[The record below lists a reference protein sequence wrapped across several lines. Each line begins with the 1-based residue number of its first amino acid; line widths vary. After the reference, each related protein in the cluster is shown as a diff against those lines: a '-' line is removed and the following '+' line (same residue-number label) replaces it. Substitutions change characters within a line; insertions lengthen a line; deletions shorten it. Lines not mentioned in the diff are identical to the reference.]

1 VACETPVFKGNDLI
15 QVTVQYK
22 HQATPGI
29 PYAVKLGPLHFEQ
42 DGNAV
47 IRAEGHPDE
56 CVWRFYFVFR
66 DGLESGDT
74 SQWSSTA
81 P

>member
-1 VACETPVFKGNDLI
+1 VCETPVFKGNDLI
-15 QVTVQYK
+15 EVRVQYQ
-22 HQATPGI
+22 HQQTQTPV
-29 PYAVKLGPLHFEQ
+29 PYVVKIGPLHFED

-47 IRAEGHPDE
+47 IRAEGHPSE
-56 CVWRFYFVFR
+56 CIWRFHIVFR
-66 DGLESGDT
+66 DGLESGDA